1 MRQDGYPGN
10 IASRRLDVEN
20 TGDVTGSIMD
30 TCEHVDQI
38 QEVTPSGD
46 GCKECLEMGDSWVHL
61 RVCMICG
68 HVGCCDSSKNKH
80 ATKHYHETEHAIM
93 KSFEPDEEWGWCY
106 VDELMLDGSSWTIHG
121 PRAHRA

>member
-10 IASRRLDVEN
+10 IASRRLVVEN
-20 TGDVTGSIMD
+20 TGDVAGSIMD

-106 VDELMLDGSSWTIHG
+106 IDELMLDGSGWAIHG
-121 PRAHRA
+121 PRAHGA